1 MNFSYHF
8 LLVSCFAFLLFGS
21 CKTTQVSPEKYEK
34 SKVYFGNG
42 GGFTG
47 ELREFCLLEN
57 GDVFQINPS
66 SREATLRNSKG
77 KSMAKSIFKNMDE
90 MDLKKY
96 AYDQPGN
103 LYYWMKYHTEAD
115 STYLI
120 WGHSDM
126 VVEEE
131 VIHMYEELVELT
143 KKINN

>member
-1 MNFSYHF
+1 MNLTYPLLLIFS
-8 LLVSCFAFLLFGS
+8 LSILLFGS
-21 CKTTQVSPEKYEK
+21 CKTAQVSPEKYEK
-34 SKVYFGNG
+34 AKVYFGNG

-66 SREATLRNSKG
+66 SRQATLRNSG
-77 KSMAKSIFKNMDE
+77 AKSLTKSIFKDMAE

-96 AYDQPGN
+96 SYDQPGN
-103 LYYWMKYHTEAD
+103 LYYWMKYQTDSD

-131 VIHMYEELVELT
+131 IVNLYETLVELT
-143 KKINN
+143 KKNK

>member
-1 MNFSYHF
+1 MKFSYHF
-8 LLVSCFAFLLFGS
+8 ILVAFFAVTLFGS
-21 CKTTQVSPEKYEK
+21 CKTAQISPEQYTEN
-34 SKVYFGNG
+34 KVYFGNG

-66 SREATLRNSKG
+66 SRQATLRNSKG
-77 KSMAKSIFKNMDE
+77 KSMAKSIFKNMDQ

-96 AYDQPGN
+96 TYDQPGN
-103 LYYWMKYHTEAD
+103 LYYWMKYHTASD

-126 VVEEE
+126 EVEEE
-131 VIHMYEELVELT
+131 VVHMYEQLVEMT
-143 KKINN
+143 KKSK